1 MDARRPCCTGT
12 WQATCFATRDNG
24 HRPMPSGLT
33 AVFCLASLSRPEQA
47 LVILEPCRPD
57 QPPLFPPLQN
67 SPLLFGRRLTS
78 KGIVRLRK

>member
-1 MDARRPCCTGT
+1 MRDAHAAQELGRPHASPPGT
-12 WQATCFATRDNG
+12 MVIV
-24 HRPMPSGLT
+24 PMPSCLT

-57 QPPLFPPLQN
+57 QPPLSPPLQN

-78 KGIVRLRK
+78 NGIVRLRK